1 MKAMILAAGE
11 GRRLRPLTE
20 TVPKPLLSVGG
31 RPLIARLIDLLRQ
44 HGVQEIA
51 INLCHQPGAI
61 RSSLGDGQRYGVRI
75 TYSVEDT
82 PLGTAGGVKRMAPF
96 FGNEPF
102 FVLYGDVLTNMD
114 LTSLRSF
121 HTERR
126 AALTM
131 GLYQPEEPSQC
142 GIVQLGR
149 NDSVLAFVEKPQRGQ
164 EPSAWANAG
173 VYVVEPDVLRHIP
186 AGPFDFGADL
196 FPLLLE
202 RGVPLV
208 GYLSPALVVD
218 IGTPRGYARAQ
229 ELAGREPAAAAL

>member
-20 TVPKPLLSVGG
+20 TVPKPLLPVGG

-51 INLCHQPGAI
+51 INLSHQPGAI
-61 RSSLGDGQRYGVRI
+61 RSSLGDGSQLGVRI

-131 GLYQPEEPSQC
+131 GLYQPEEPSEC
-142 GIVQLGR
+142 GIVQLGVNNR
-149 NDSVLAFVEKPQRGQ
+149 ILTFVEKPESGR

-173 VYVVEPDVLRHIP
+173 VYVVEPAVLRHIP
-186 AGPFDFGADL
+186 PGAFDFGAEL

-202 RGVPLV
+202 RGFALF
-208 GYLSPALVVD
+208 GYMSDALVVD
-218 IGTPRGYARAQ
+218 IGTPRGYARGQ
-229 ELAGREPAAAAL
+229 ELASRQPAA

>member
-20 TVPKPLLSVGG
+20 TVPKPLLPVGG
-31 RPLIARLIDLLRQ
+31 QPLIARLIELLRQ

-61 RSSLGDGQRYGVRI
+61 RSSLGDGSQLGVRI

-114 LTSLRSF
+114 LTALRSF
-121 HTERR
+121 HAERR

-131 GLYQPEEPSQC
+131 GLFQPEEPGEC
-142 GIVQLGR
+142 GIAQLGVDKR
-149 NDSVLAFVEKPQRGQ
+149 ILAFVEKPEHGR

-173 VYVVEPDVLRHIP
+173 VYVAEPAVLRHIP
-186 AGPFDFGADL
+186 LGAFDFGADL

-202 RGVPLV
+202 RGLALF
-208 GYLSPALVVD
+208 GYMSDALVVD
-218 IGTPRGYARAQ
+218 IGTARGYARAQ
-229 ELAGREPAAAAL
+229 ELASCQAAA

>member
-31 RPLIARLIDLLRQ
+31 RPLIARLIELLRQ
-44 HGVQEIA
+44 HGVQDIA
-51 INLCHQPGAI
+51 INLCHRPEAI
-61 RSSLGDGQRYGVRI
+61 RSFLGDGSRLGVQI
-75 TYSVEDT
+75 TYSLEAQ

-96 FGNEPF
+96 FGDEPF
-102 FVLYGDVLTNMD
+102 LVLYGDVLTNMD
-114 LTSLRSF
+114 LMSLRSF

-131 GLYQPEEPSQC
+131 GLYQPEEPSTC
-142 GIVQLGR
+142 GMVQLGADNR
-149 NDSVLAFVEKPQRGQ
+149 ILTFVEKPEPGR
-164 EPSAWANAG
+164 EPSGWANAG
-173 VYVVEPDVLRHIP
+173 VYVVEPAVLRHIP
-186 AGPFDFGADL
+186 PRAFDFGAGL

-202 RGVPLV
+202 RGFALF
-208 GYLSPALVVD
+208 GYMSDALVVD

-229 ELAGREPAAAAL
+229 ELASCQPVA